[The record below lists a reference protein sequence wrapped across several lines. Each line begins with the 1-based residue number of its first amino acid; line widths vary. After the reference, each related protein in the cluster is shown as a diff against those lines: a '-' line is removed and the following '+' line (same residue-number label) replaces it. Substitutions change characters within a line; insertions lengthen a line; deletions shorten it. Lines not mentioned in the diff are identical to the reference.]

1 MLNSSLLAISDGGLA
16 SAWVQSILL
25 NRLTQADMNAPSRGA
40 FVVEYRGWYS
50 VGDISM
56 SVNAAIAFVVL
67 LGGGFVTA
75 LGLYFGLR
83 AVKLI

>member
-1 MLNSSLLAISDGGLA
+1 
-16 SAWVQSILL
+16 
-25 NRLTQADMNAPSRGA
+25 
-40 FVVEYRGWYS
+40 
-50 VGDISM
+50 M